1 MIILDGMSPLKKYFL
16 GCFTDQFELIYIGE
30 KLMKLL
36 FNMGM
41 SFKTV
46 TGYIHIY
53 SNGND
58 GKCIVP
64 RVIFKKKI
72 DYMFMT
78 SCQNAHFLLLKLK
91 YIRWT
96 REQEK

>member
-1 MIILDGMSPLKKYFL
+1 MGTMASVLSPV
-16 GCFTDQFELIYIGE
+16 
-30 KLMKLL
+30 
-36 FNMGM
+36 
-41 SFKTV
+41 S
-46 TGYIHIY
+46 
-53 SNGND
+53 
-58 GKCIVP
+58 
-64 RVIFKKKI
+64 FKKKI

>member
-1 MIILDGMSPLKKYFL
+1 MSPLKKYFL

-64 RVIFKKKI
+64 VSFLKKNRLYVHDKLSKCTFFIAKI
-72 DYMFMT
+72 KIY
-78 SCQNAHFLLLKLK
+78 
-91 YIRWT
+91 
-96 REQEK
+96 